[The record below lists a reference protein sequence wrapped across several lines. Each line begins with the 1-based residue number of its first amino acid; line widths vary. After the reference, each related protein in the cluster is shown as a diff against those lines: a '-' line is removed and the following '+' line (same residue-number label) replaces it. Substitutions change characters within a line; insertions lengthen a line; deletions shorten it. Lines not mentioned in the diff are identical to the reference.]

1 MLGPLGMPVEV
12 VSDRPGDAAT
22 LKLLRSVFMKGLA
35 ASALES
41 LRAAEAAGHASW
53 LEGEIAAVIG
63 EPLLERLV
71 EGSRRHAVR
80 RVDEMEAARELLLE
94 LGVEPRIAAASA
106 ASSPSSRRAGGAA
119 VTTQQPWRRHR
130 ATERACSCE
139 GAYDLH
145 VHVAPDVPQRRIDDR
160 TLAQRFAEL
169 GLAGFAL
176 KSHYTSTAE
185 RAQVVSA
192 LFPEVEVVGTLTLNW
207 AVGGMNA
214 LAVEIAAREGARI
227 VWMPTVDSPAETA
240 GRTEPKDGDKVPQWA
255 RLQHELR
262 GLGLSVD
269 AVHVTDSEGGLLP
282 ETRDVLRA
290 IARHDLIL
298 ATGHLARDDTFAVV
312 DGALE
317 EGVAQI
323 VVTHPEF
330 PCQNFSLDD
339 QRALAER
346 GCLLERCLS
355 TPLSGKTDWEHV
367 FDGVRAVGVER
378 TLFSSDCGNPDY
390 PPVEDGLALWADRLL
405 GGGFDEDE
413 VREMIVG
420 QSRRLAGAA

>member
-1 MLGPLGMPVEV
+1 MALQQ
-12 VSDRPGDAAT
+12 AQ
-22 LKLLRSVFMKGLA
+22 
-35 ASALES
+35 SAQ
-41 LRAAEAAGHASW
+41 
-53 LEGEIAAVIG
+53 
-63 EPLLERLV
+63 
-71 EGSRRHAVR
+71 
-80 RVDEMEAARELLLE
+80 
-94 LGVEPRIAAASA
+94 
-106 ASSPSSRRAGGAA
+106 PS
-119 VTTQQPWRRHR
+119 
-130 ATERACSCE
+130 ERARTLVR

-145 VHVAPDVPQRRIDDR
+145 VHVAPDVPKRRIDDV
-160 TLAQRFAEL
+160 TLARRFAEA

-185 RAQVVSA
+185 RAQIVSHA
-192 LFPEVEVVGTLTLNW
+192 EPEVEVLGTLTLNR

-214 LAVEIAAREGARI
+214 VAVEIAAREGARI
-227 VWMPTVDSPAETA
+227 VWLPTVDSPAETA
-240 GRTEPKDGDKVPQWA
+240 GRREPQPHDNVPQWA

-262 GLGLSVD
+262 GLGLAVEP
-269 AVHVTDSEGGLLP
+269 VHVTDAEGRLLP

-290 IARHDLIL
+290 VARHDLIL

-312 DGALE
+312 DAAFE
-317 EGVAQI
+317 EGVSTV

-330 PCQNFSLDD
+330 TCQNFSIED
-339 QRALAER
+339 QQALAER
-346 GCLLERCLS
+346 GCLLERCLT
-355 TPLSGKTDWEHV
+355 TPFSGKTTWEHV

-405 GGGFDEDE
+405 GDGFEEDE

>member
-1 MLGPLGMPVEV
+1 M
-12 VSDRPGDAAT
+12 
-22 LKLLRSVFMKGLA
+22 
-35 ASALES
+35 
-41 LRAAEAAGHASW
+41 
-53 LEGEIAAVIG
+53 
-63 EPLLERLV
+63 
-71 EGSRRHAVR
+71 
-80 RVDEMEAARELLLE
+80 
-94 LGVEPRIAAASA
+94 
-106 ASSPSSRRAGGAA
+106 
-119 VTTQQPWRRHR
+119 TTQSAVETQP
-130 ATERACSCE
+130 TERARTLVQ
-139 GAYDLH
+139 GAHDLH
-145 VHVAPDVPQRRIDDR
+145 VHVAPDVPERRIDDR
-160 TLAQRFAEL
+160 TLAQRFADL

-185 RAQVVSA
+185 RAQVVAA
-192 LFPEVEVVGTLTLNW
+192 LVPEVQVVGTVTLNW

-240 GRTEPKDGDKVPQWA
+240 GRTEPKEGDKVPQWA

-269 AVHVTDSEGGLLP
+269 AVDVTDPAGRLLP
-282 ETRDVLRA
+282 QARDVLRA
-290 IARHDLIL
+290 IARHNLIL
-298 ATGHLARDDTFAVV
+298 ATGHLGRDDTFAVV

-317 EGVAQI
+317 EGVAHI

-330 PCQNFSLDD
+330 PCQNFSLED
-339 QRALAER
+339 QRALAVR
-346 GCLLERCLS
+346 GCLIERCLT
-355 TPLSGKTDWEHV
+355 TPFSGKTTWEHV
-367 FDGVRAVGVER
+367 FNGVRAVGVER
-378 TLFSSDCGNPDY
+378 SLFSSDCGNPDY

>member
-1 MLGPLGMPVEV
+1 VTAQHAVETSP
-12 VSDRPGDAAT
+12 SDRA
-22 LKLLRSVFMKGLA
+22 RV
-35 ASALES
+35 
-41 LRAAEAAGHASW
+41 
-53 LEGEIAAVIG
+53 
-63 EPLLERLV
+63 LV
-71 EGSRRHAVR
+71 
-80 RVDEMEAARELLLE
+80 
-94 LGVEPRIAAASA
+94 
-106 ASSPSSRRAGGAA
+106 
-119 VTTQQPWRRHR
+119 
-130 ATERACSCE
+130 E

-145 VHVAPDVPQRRIDDR
+145 VHVAPDVPRRRIDDR
-160 TLAQRFAEL
+160 TLAQRFAEV

-185 RAQVVSA
+185 RAQIVSA
-192 LFPEVEVVGTLTLNW
+192 LYPEVQVVGTLTLNW

-214 LAVEIAAREGARI
+214 LAVEIAAREGAQI

-240 GRTEPKDGDKVPQWA
+240 GRTEPKEGDKVPQWA
-255 RLQHELR
+255 QLQHELR

-269 AVHVTDSEGGLLP
+269 AVQVTDSAGRLLP

-290 IARHDLIL
+290 IGRHGLIL
-298 ATGHLARDDTFAVV
+298 ATGHLDRDDTFAVV

-317 EGVAQI
+317 EGVERI

-330 PCQNFSLDD
+330 PCQDFSLDD

-378 TLFSSDCGNPDY
+378 SLFSSDCGNPDY

-405 GGGFDEDE
+405 GAGFDADE
-413 VREMIVG
+413 VRELVVG
-420 QSRRLAGAA
+420 QSRRLAGAP

>member
-1 MLGPLGMPVEV
+1 MTTHQAVATSP
-12 VSDRPGDAAT
+12 SDRA
-22 LKLLRSVFMKGLA
+22 R
-35 ASALES
+35 AL
-41 LRAAEAAGHASW
+41 
-53 LEGEIAAVIG
+53 V
-63 EPLLERLV
+63 
-71 EGSRRHAVR
+71 
-80 RVDEMEAARELLLE
+80 
-94 LGVEPRIAAASA
+94 
-106 ASSPSSRRAGGAA
+106 
-119 VTTQQPWRRHR
+119 
-130 ATERACSCE
+130 E

-185 RAQVVSA
+185 RAQVVSG
-192 LFPEVEVVGTLTLNW
+192 LLPDVEVVGTLTLNW

-262 GLGLSVD
+262 GLGLSVG
-269 AVHVTDSEGGLLP
+269 AVHVTDSDGRLLP

-298 ATGHLARDDTFAVV
+298 ATGHLARDDTFAIV
-312 DGALE
+312 DAALE
-317 EGVAQI
+317 EGVARI

-330 PCQNFSLDD
+330 PCQNFSLED

-367 FDGVRAVGVER
+367 FDGVRAVGTEH

-390 PPVEDGLALWADRLL
+390 PPVEDGLALWADRLV

-413 VREMIVG
+413 VHEMIVG

>member
-1 MLGPLGMPVEV
+1 MTTQA
-12 VSDRPGDAAT
+12 AAT
-22 LKLLRSVFMKGLA
+22 SPTDRARGL
-35 ASALES
+35 
-41 LRAAEAAGHASW
+41 
-53 LEGEIAAVIG
+53 V
-63 EPLLERLV
+63 
-71 EGSRRHAVR
+71 
-80 RVDEMEAARELLLE
+80 
-94 LGVEPRIAAASA
+94 
-106 ASSPSSRRAGGAA
+106 
-119 VTTQQPWRRHR
+119 
-130 ATERACSCE
+130 E

-145 VHVAPDVPQRRIDDR
+145 VHVAPDVPRRRIDDR
-160 TLAQRFAEL
+160 ALAQRFAEL

-185 RAQVVSA
+185 RAQVVSG
-192 LFPEVEVVGTLTLNW
+192 LFPDVKVLGTLTLNW

-240 GRTEPKDGDKVPQWA
+240 GRTVPKDGEKVPQWA

-262 GLGLSVD
+262 SLGLSVD
-269 AVHVTDSEGGLLP
+269 AVQVTDSDGSLLP

-290 IARHDLIL
+290 ISRHGLIL
-298 ATGHLARDDTFAVV
+298 STGHLARDDTFAVV
-312 DGALE
+312 DGAHE
-317 EGVAQI
+317 EGVERI

-330 PCQNFSLDD
+330 PCQDFSLDD

-355 TPLSGKTDWEHV
+355 TPLSGKTDWGHV

-378 TLFSSDCGNPDY
+378 SLFSSDCGNPDY

-405 GGGFDEDE
+405 EAGFDEDE
-413 VREMIVG
+413 ARELIVG
-420 QSRRLAGAA
+420 QSRRLVGAA